1 MAQEGT
7 ELDQL
12 KKANRLVVRYLN
24 IFNIEQRKR
33 YCKKYLKAKE
43 FIELKQKQY
52 ATKNVYAIMELI
64 N

>member
-1 MAQEGT
+1 MAQFKT

-12 KKANRLVVRYLN
+12 KEAHRLVVLYYN
-24 IFNIEQRKR
+24 VFTIEQRKR
-33 YCKKYLKAKE
+33 YYQKLLKAEE
-43 FIELKQKQY
+43 FIELKKKQY

>member
-1 MAQEGT
+1 MAQFKT

-12 KKANRLVVRYLN
+12 KEANRLVVLYYN

-33 YCKKYLKAKE
+33 YHQKLLKAE
-43 FIELKQKQY
+43 GFIELKKKQY
-52 ATKNVYAIMELI
+52 ATTDVYEIMRLI